1 MSFNS
6 YPSADCS
13 LIEHWA
19 QEAEGKRAGSRGGE
33 RLIFILPLSLTP
45 CPLPPTL
52 RLLLLTASQY
62 HQKTLPTQRV
72 VLVNVSIGEDDNI
85 SKNE

>member
-13 LIEHWA
+13 LIGHWA
-19 QEAEGKRAGSRGGE
+19 EEAEGKRAGSRGE
-33 RLIFILPLSLTP
+33 RANFYSASMPYPL
-45 CPLPPTL
+45 PLPPTP
-52 RLLLLTASQY
+52 RLLLLPGSQY
-62 HQKTLPTQRV
+62 QQKTLPTQHV
-72 VLVNVSIGEDDNI
+72 VLVNVFINI

>member
-19 QEAEGKRAGSRGGE
+19 QEAEGKRAGSRGE
-33 RLIFILPLSLTP
+33 RANFYSAPIPY
-45 CPLPPTL
+45 PLPPTAYSP
-52 RLLLLTASQY
+52 ASSA
-62 HQKTLPTQRV
+62 HCLS
-72 VLVNVSIGEDDNI
+72 VSPKDTTDSARCLG
-85 SKNE
+85 KCLYW